1 MGRQIFTLLFLSGLV
16 ACSPPPPEAAAGQAA
31 PEPSANAIPAN
42 ETPEQRAA
50 RLQATFPA
58 QQRPPEDPLQVAQG
72 QGIYDINCRGCHGQD
87 LRGGDL
93 GGPNLLRSNLVL
105 SDQQGEVIGP
115 VVRDGRTPAEG
126 VAMPPL
132 ALSDEDLRAVSAYIH
147 SVAAQAQPQ
156 GAPPAGE
163 AAELNIVVGDAAAGQ
178 RFFEERCTACHSVTG
193 DLAGIAARV
202 GSAENLQNSWVAGR
216 RFGNP
221 EPDAD
226 PLRRLV
232 RVTVSLSDGTSISG
246 ILVRRDDFTIS
257 VANAPD
263 PQSSFVNAGA
273 TYRSFSLHGNNSP
286 SVTDVVVEDPLAA
299 HRALLSELTDDIMHD
314 VTAYLV
320 TLQ

>member
-1 MGRQIFTLLFLSGLV
+1 MGRKIFALLLLASLA
-16 ACSPPPPEAAAGQAA
+16 ACGPPSQPPSPEASAGQG
-31 PEPSANAIPAN
+31 PASSTTTPIN

-58 QQRPPEDPLQVAQG
+58 QQRPPEDPAQVTQG

-93 GGPNLLRSNLVL
+93 GGPNLLRSDLVL

-115 VVRDGRTPAEG
+115 VVREGRTPAEG

-132 ALSDEDLRAVSAYIH
+132 ALSDADMRAVSAYIH
-147 SVAAQAQPQ
+147 SVAAKAQPQ

-163 AAELNIVVGDAAAGQ
+163 AVELDIVVGNAENGQ
-178 RFFEERCTACHSVTG
+178 RFFEERCTGCHSIAG
-193 DLAGIAARV
+193 DLAGIATSI
-202 GSAENLQNSWVAGR
+202 GSAENVQNSWVAGR

-221 EPDAD
+221 NPSAD
-226 PLRRLV
+226 PAQRLV
-232 RVTVSLSDGTSISG
+232 KVTVTLSDGTAVG
-246 ILVRRDDFTIS
+246 GVLGRRDDFTIS
-257 VANAPD
+257 LTDDV
-263 PQSSFVNAGA
+263 GA
-273 TYRSFSLHGNNSP
+273 YRSFSLQGNGSP
-286 SVTDVVVEDPLAA
+286 SVTDIVVEDPLAA
-299 HRALLSELTDDIMHD
+299 HRALLSELTDEIMHD

>member
-1 MGRQIFTLLFLSGLV
+1 MARKVIALLLLSSLAACQPPSPETAARQGLDV
-16 ACSPPPPEAAAGQAA
+16 MA
-31 PEPSANAIPAN
+31 PAN

-58 QQRPPEDPLQVAQG
+58 QQRPPEDPAQVAQG

-115 VVRDGRTPAEG
+115 VVREGRTPAEG

-132 ALSDEDLRAVSAYIH
+132 ALPDADMRAVSAYIH
-147 SVAAQAQPQ
+147 SVAAKAQPQ

-163 AAELNIVVGDAAAGQ
+163 AVELNILVGNAEAGQ
-178 RFFEERCTACHSVTG
+178 RFFEERCTGCHSVTG
-193 DLAGIAARV
+193 DLASIATRI
-202 GSAENLQNSWVAGR
+202 GSAENVQNSWVAGR

-221 EPDAD
+221 EPTAD
-226 PLRRLV
+226 PTRRLV
-232 RVTVSLSDGTSISG
+232 KVTVSLGDGTTVSG
-246 ILVRRDDFTIS
+246 ILGRRDDFTIS
-257 VANAPD
+257 LTDAL
-263 PQSSFVNAGA
+263 GA
-273 TYRSFSLHGNNSP
+273 YRSFSLHGSSSP
-286 SVTDVVVEDPLAA
+286 AVANIVVDDPLAA
-299 HRALLSELTDDIMHD
+299 HRALLSELADDLMHD